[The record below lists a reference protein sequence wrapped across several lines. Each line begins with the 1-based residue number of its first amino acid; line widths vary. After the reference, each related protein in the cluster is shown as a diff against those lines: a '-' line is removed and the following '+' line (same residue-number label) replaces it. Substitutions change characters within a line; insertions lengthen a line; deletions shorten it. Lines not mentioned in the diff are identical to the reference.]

1 VYVCVCVSLC
11 GHRGIVLNHR
21 KKEFAITEMVPED
34 TYCVLSRHTKCRT
47 TCSHISKIKSN
58 VMAGENTVLATRFW
72 QHEVMLRGF
81 WSIGAELHLGRSNEF

>member
-1 VYVCVCVSLC
+1 VYY
-11 GHRGIVLNHR
+11 
-21 KKEFAITEMVPED
+21 TD
-34 TYCVLSRHTKCRT
+34 THIQTHKVQDNVF
-47 TCSHISKIKSN
+47 SHIQIKSN